1 MVRIPYTYP
10 DDEKKYDA
18 RLRHSFP
25 IPTKRL
31 KLVSGT
37 YRVRGMLTGGGHHK
51 FPTSNFIHLFPD
63 SKLYFHLIS

>member
-37 YRVRGMLTGGGHHK
+37 YRVRGNQAGISRPSWYP
-51 FPTSNFIHLFPD
+51 FPS
-63 SKLYFHLIS
+63 S